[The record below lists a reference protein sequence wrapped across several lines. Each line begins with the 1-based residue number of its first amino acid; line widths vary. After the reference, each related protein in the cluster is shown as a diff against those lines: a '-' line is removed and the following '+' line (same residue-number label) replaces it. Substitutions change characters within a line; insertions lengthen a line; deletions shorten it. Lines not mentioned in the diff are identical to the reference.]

1 MTAVL
6 GAVLVIAA
14 FGGAGF
20 LLAAEKRRAFL
31 RTEGYLL
38 LVGHISA
45 RLPSLI
51 TMERIIAEFEN
62 PALEKSG
69 DLRILKGEN
78 SIEPFNRRLLA
89 AAETQRDDA
98 ALYSAICS
106 VATELGSTDYDR
118 QRKSLEAAH
127 VRLTEL
133 YETQKAAL
141 EGGEKCYRWLGVLAG
156 MLTVIL
162 LL

>member
-6 GAVLVIAA
+6 GAMLVIAA
-14 FGGAGF
+14 FSGVGF
-20 LLAAEKRRAFL
+20 LLAAEKRRAFR

-45 RLPSLI
+45 RLPALI
-51 TMERIIAEFEN
+51 PMERIIEEFEN
-62 PALEKSG
+62 PALEKEG
-69 DLRILKGEN
+69 ALRILKGKN
-78 SIEPFNRRLLA
+78 SIEPCNKRLLA
-89 AAETQRDDA
+89 AAELRKEDT
-98 ALYSAICS
+98 ALYAVLCS
-106 VATELGSTDYDR
+106 VAAELGSTDYDR

-141 EGGEKCYRWLGVLAG
+141 ESGEKCYRWLGVLAG

>member
-20 LLAAEKRRAFL
+20 MLAAEKRRSLL

-38 LVGHISA
+38 LVGHIVA
-45 RLPSLI
+45 CLPSLI
-51 TMERIIAEFEN
+51 PMERIIAGFEN

-69 DLRILKGEN
+69 ELRILKGKN

-89 AAETQRDDA
+89 AAEALKEDTALYA
-98 ALYSAICS
+98 ALCSA
-106 VATELGSTDYDR
+106 AAELGSTDYDR
-118 QRKSLEAAH
+118 QSKSLKAAQI
-127 VRLTEL
+127 RLGEL
-133 YETQKAAL
+133 YEARKASLAGS
-141 EGGEKCYRWLGVLAG
+141 ERCYRWLGVLAG